1 MIFFEMSEA
10 ELAEAELA
18 RAALDKAEMA
28 VDVLDKAEMA
38 ENVLDNA
45 EMAENVLDNA
55 EMAEV
60 ELASLAYVTLFAKL
74 LLAKFCKVFAESQY
88 QSPFLLDM
96 SHWKS
101 K

>member
-1 MIFFEMSEA
+1 MIFFEMCEA
-10 ELAEAELA
+10 ELAEAESA

-28 VDVLDKAEMA
+28 VDVLDKAQ
-38 ENVLDNA
+38 
-45 EMAENVLDNA
+45 MAENVLDNA

>member
-28 VDVLDKAEMA
+28 VDVLDK
-38 ENVLDNA
+38 A